1 MSSKEKPKSI
11 GEELSLITEAR
22 KKAGEGLEAGQT
34 YYVINAKWYRAW
46 KDYVKHRDDD
56 DELPE
61 ERPDRID
68 NADLLE
74 KTKSDDGVLQLRM
87 GIQERYDYDLV
98 HEDEWKLLYSWCVY
112 LFLNILLIFC
122 VPNYLTVTLFIKI

>member
-1 MSSKEKPKSI
+1 MSTKEKPKSI
-11 GEELSLITEAR
+11 GEEFSLITEAR
-22 KKAGEGLEAGQT
+22 KKAGEGLEVGQT

-46 KDYVKHRDDD
+46 KDYVKHKDDD
-56 DELPE
+56 EELPE

-98 HEDEWKLLYSWCVY
+98 HEEEWKLLYSWYV
-112 LFLNILLIFC
+112 
-122 VPNYLTVTLFIKI
+122 